1 VDYESKME
9 YTEGGDRY
17 NQRCWRRGQVSLC
30 RQVKF
35 KIDIWEA
42 LLPETAL
49 MYVNELVDQY
59 LVGDVVETAST
70 WDQRYIKKAS

>member
-9 YTEGGDRY
+9 YTEGGDKH

-35 KIDIWEA
+35 KIDIREA

-59 LVGDVVETAST
+59 LVGDIVGTAST
-70 WDQRYIKKAS
+70 WDQRYIKKTS